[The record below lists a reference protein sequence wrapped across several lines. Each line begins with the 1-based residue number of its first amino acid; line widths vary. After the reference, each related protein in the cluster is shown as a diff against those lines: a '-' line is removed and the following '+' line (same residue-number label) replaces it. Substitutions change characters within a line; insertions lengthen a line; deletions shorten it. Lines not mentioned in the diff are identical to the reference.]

1 MDARVAGGLGD
12 GDEFAVGCS
21 EFRPTC
27 WRLAEFSPPWK
38 FAGRECPIHGA
49 FCGFK
54 GDVMDVLYLLIPLS
68 VVLVLLILAG
78 LWWAVDRGQFDS
90 LEQEGERILRDN

>member
-1 MDARVAGGLGD
+1 
-12 GDEFAVGCS
+12 
-21 EFRPTC
+21 
-27 WRLAEFSPPWK
+27 
-38 FAGRECPIHGA
+38 
-49 FCGFK
+49 
-54 GDVMDVLYLLIPLS
+54 MDVLYLLIPLS